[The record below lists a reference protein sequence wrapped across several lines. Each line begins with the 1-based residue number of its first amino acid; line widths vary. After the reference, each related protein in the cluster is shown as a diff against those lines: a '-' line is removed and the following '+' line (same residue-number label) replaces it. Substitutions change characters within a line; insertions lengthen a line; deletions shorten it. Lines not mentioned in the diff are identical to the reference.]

1 MHAICTTA
9 VLTLVAAAAPAAYAE
24 RGPAPSAAT
33 ASKATLPDGPASVRG
48 LAGSAD
54 IGAPMAQV
62 QYAIDVE
69 VPRGGGVAPAVS
81 LQYAGELGNGPAGVG
96 WSLGQASIRR
106 STRHGVPHFS
116 DEDEIEISGVGTGRL
131 VRIPDGTYRVEGAG
145 NTIRAV
151 RVGNRWEVADGNGVV
166 TFFGVSA
173 ASRQEATVDG
183 QLRTTAWLPEIAV
196 HPSGKTV
203 RYRYTHDRNQRYL
216 TGATWGPG
224 DRHHL
229 EIELEAR
236 PDVVTSY
243 REGFEVVTARRI
255 RAIRVLTSG
264 EVVRA
269 YHIAYS
275 EALPLSR
282 IASVRLVGRGDLPG
296 PDNELAPVTFQYAAP
311 SSGGIVKV
319 EGTDGWTLGARGV
332 ALLDVDGDGM
342 DDLVRLEMGNHQYRP
357 NLGGHFGAA
366 RPLTGASS
374 IELAA
379 AQLLDLDGDARAD
392 LVRVVDD
399 SWRGYRMED
408 GGWQAMGAW
417 PGSDGVPLT
426 GTLVD
431 LDGDGRTDVV
441 QGTATGL
448 RVWFN
453 GPTGVRG
460 PVSRPH
466 IAGNGS
472 LEPGRANVRFTD
484 INGDGLVDVAWI
496 TDDSLTYFLGRGDGT
511 FAPWRRVFHPWGAG
525 VPIDPTGLHLVDL
538 DRDGLVDLVRVSI
551 GHVAYYRGTADAG
564 FRAPVAVPRP
574 ESADADVVV
583 TITDGNGN
591 GSADVV
597 WSSPRGLWIL
607 DLAGPTS
614 AGMLASIDNGMGQV
628 TAFAYQASAQLAVA
642 AEQSGQPWQHR
653 LPVSIPVPV
662 EREVRVAGAAV
673 RRVQWGVRD
682 GLWDGVERR
691 FAGFLTTRRVTGGAT
706 ARDILVTTAT
716 YHPGLGAERVLRGQ
730 PVTAE
735 QANGLGEVRVVERTR
750 WDAVRVGSLPDHPWL
765 RRAVPRSKVVEHREG
780 VTTPI
785 TTVSWV
791 TTDDEGRITQ
801 EYDAGR
807 SDRSGDESLTTR
819 RYADGASPWIRDRV
833 CEESVYSGDGRTLAS
848 STRHHFGGPIG
859 PLAPHCQVGLGL
871 ERKVEGLLAEEGRW
885 VTRSET
891 SYDEHWNPVDILV
904 GGVRRR
910 LGYDDAGAHL
920 TSEEIAPGEGEVL
933 RYTMTWDEVLA
944 VPASATAPDG
954 VSTRLTYDGLARVT
968 AVALGA
974 ALPHIRYRYDWASSR
989 PVTRTYVFD
998 RPLADVTALPE
1009 PWTPGSGWRETV
1021 DAVDGAGAVLYSAT
1035 RLAAAHWIVKDWQ
1048 EHDDRGRVVAVAEPF
1063 YWTGADPALVAR
1075 ASTDPVQAIT
1085 YDAFDRKVA
1094 QELPTGARKVWSYAA
1109 FEATVTGDGV
1119 APVRTMLDG
1128 KQRIAR
1134 TERTVAGILESVDA
1148 TFDPADRIT
1157 AMVLQAG
1164 TPAAVEHRFDYD
1176 TLGRLRFATD
1186 PDIGDRNLLH
1196 DDGDRLVEQTN
1207 AMGQTVEY
1215 GYDGAGRLTS
1225 IDSDDGSFFRYH
1237 YDLALDD
1244 DLRRTRGRLAWVE
1257 EATGRAELGYD
1268 ELGRPAVIRRAIAG
1282 ATAEEA
1288 TTFAASGLPRRV
1300 DHRDGFA
1307 FDVDYDAA
1315 GRAIAVGALW
1325 TVEEQD
1331 AAGRVLRERFG
1342 NDVTQAMGPR
1352 NGVGQPEAIAVRR
1365 SDGTA
1370 LYDALLTYT
1379 GIGELH
1385 TVTDRDGHGLDH
1397 GATFTYDG
1405 AARLTAAVIGS
1416 GADGFHFA
1424 QTYDGLQNMVRREA
1438 SGPRP
1443 LGTLTGAYQYGEP
1456 VAGAPRRGP
1465 RQLRAVVPDG
1475 GGPAITFDYD
1485 GAGRQIRQGARSLAY
1500 NGLDQLIRVTGVG
1513 SDGAGTVE
1521 HAYGYDGLR
1530 VLTRGPD
1537 GSEQRWFTENLAQ
1550 AGAIRDH
1557 YVRLGGRLIARVSQ
1571 AWQGDA
1577 AVPTTAGASTVV
1589 TIHLVGLAA
1598 GGLLVLLL
1606 LAVPT
1611 ARGRRRRALRPALAM
1626 LLVLTTTT
1634 SGCTTLWGDGE
1645 AALWSTTQTLYY
1657 HQTVGAGPTMST
1669 RDDGSIFEERRY
1681 EPFGGAIDAFRELP
1695 GGGTEVGTI
1704 DATRDPS
1711 NILNK
1716 VTDPST
1722 GWSYHGARWMAP
1734 ETARWLTPDPP
1745 VKGPDPAFL
1754 NQPWCL
1760 HPYQFVNQ
1768 NPIKYWDP
1776 DGREPNHAVFDNT
1789 YQIGVRRY
1797 APFEN
1802 FSGFKGD
1809 PRWGTTDRN
1818 VSYRAGLFITIHPDS
1833 GRTIAEADSTGSHWS
1848 FSDFE
1853 YMSKPEIDVMVSPLI
1868 GGARVTA
1875 GMAASNPCILGAP
1888 DIDTF
1893 ITVEIMNTT
1902 YAGQRAIR
1910 ITGTV
1915 YGDKFPNAEVF
1926 IRDGRGNG
1934 VLLLDYWTS
1943 SGSLG
1948 PLYRLFFAGRD
1959 NVVGRFDATLLVDE
1973 NGTII
1978 GPAPGQRT
1986 PHIEIED

>member
-1 MHAICTTA
+1 MRAICTTA
-9 VLTLVAAAAPAAYAE
+9 VLTLVVAAAPAAYAE
-24 RGPAPSAAT
+24 RGPAPGAAT
-33 ASKATLPDGPASVRG
+33 ASKATLPAGPASVRG

-54 IGAPMAQV
+54 IAAPMAQV

-81 LQYAGELGNGPAGVG
+81 LHYAGELGNGPAGVG

-173 ASRQEATVDG
+173 DSRQEATVDG

-224 DRHHL
+224 DRHRL

-282 IASVRLVGRGDLPG
+282 IASVRMVGRGDRPG

-374 IELAA
+374 IELAG

-399 SWRGYRMED
+399 SWRGYRMEG

-431 LDGDGRTDVV
+431 VDGDGRTDVV

-466 IAGNGS
+466 IAGNGN
-472 LEPGRANVRFTD
+472 LEPGRPNVRFTD

-496 TDDSLTYFLGRGDGT
+496 TDDSLAYFLGRGDGT

-525 VPIDPTGLHLVDL
+525 VPVDPTGLHLVDL

-551 GHVAYYRGTADAG
+551 RHVAYYRGTADAG
-564 FRAPVAVPRP
+564 FRPPVAVPRP

-583 TITDGNGN
+583 TIADGNGN

-673 RRVQWGVRD
+673 RRVHWGVRD

-691 FAGFLTTRRVTGGAT
+691 FAGFLTTRRVTGAAT
-706 ARDILVTTAT
+706 ARDTLVTTAT

-730 PVTAE
+730 PVSAE
-735 QANGLGEVRVVERTR
+735 QANGLGEVRVVERTQ
-750 WDAVRVGSLPDHPWL
+750 WDAVRIGSLPDHPWL
-765 RRAVPRSKVVEHREG
+765 HRAVARSKVAEHREG
-780 VTTPI
+780 VGTPI
-785 TTVSWV
+785 ATVSWV
-791 TTDDEGRITQ
+791 VTDDEGRTAQ

-807 SDRSGDESLTTR
+807 TDRSGDESLTTR

-833 CEESVYSGDGRTLAS
+833 CEENVYTGDGRTLES
-848 STRHHFGGPIG
+848 STRHHFGGPTG
-859 PLAPHCQVGLGL
+859 PLAAHCQVGLGL

-891 SYDEHWNPVDILV
+891 SYDEHWNPVDVLV
-904 GGVRRR
+904 DGVRRR

-920 TSEEIAPGEGEVL
+920 TSEEIAPSADRLL
-933 RYTMTWDEVLA
+933 RYAMTWDEVLA
-944 VPASATAPDG
+944 VPSSVTAPDG
-954 VSTRLTYDGLARVT
+954 VRTHLTYDGLARVT
-968 AVALGA
+968 DVALGSA
-974 ALPHIRYRYDWASSR
+974 RPHVHYRYDWSPPR
-989 PVTRTYVFD
+989 PVTRTFVFD
-998 RPLADVTALPE
+998 RPLPEVTALPE
-1009 PWTPGSGWRETV
+1009 PWTPDSGWRETV
-1021 DAVDGAGAVLYSAT
+1021 DAVDGTGEALYTAT
-1035 RLAAAHWIVKDWQ
+1035 RLGAARWIVKEWK

-1063 YWTGADPALVAR
+1063 YWTGSDPALVSRSA
-1075 ASTDPVQAIT
+1075 ADPVQVIA
-1085 YDAFDRKVA
+1085 YDGFDRKIA

-1109 FEATVTGDGV
+1109 FEATVAGDGV
-1119 APVRTMLDG
+1119 APVRTTLDG
-1128 KQRIAR
+1128 KKRVVR

-1148 TFDPADRIT
+1148 VFDPADRIT

-1186 PDIGDRNLLH
+1186 PDIGDRHLLH
-1196 DDGDRLVEQTN
+1196 DDGDRLIEQTN

-1215 GYDGAGRLTS
+1215 DYDGAGRLTS
-1225 IDSDDGSFFRYH
+1225 IDSDDGSFVRYH
-1237 YDLALDD
+1237 YDVPLDSAL
-1244 DLRRTRGRLAWVE
+1244 RHTRGRLAWVE
-1257 EATGRAELGYD
+1257 EAAGRAELGYD
-1268 ELGRPAVIRRAIAG
+1268 ELGRPTAIRRSIAG
-1282 ATAEEA
+1282 ASAEEA
-1288 TTFAASGLPRRV
+1288 TTFSASGLVRRV

-1307 FDVDYDAA
+1307 FDIVYDAA
-1315 GRAIAVGALW
+1315 GRAVAAGDLWAL
-1325 TVEEQD
+1325 EEQD
-1331 AAGRVLRERFG
+1331 AAGRTLRERFG
-1342 NDVTQAMGPR
+1342 NGVIQATGPR
-1352 NGVGQPEAIAVRR
+1352 NGVGQPEAIAVTRA
-1365 SDGTA
+1365 DGTA
-1370 LYDALLTYT
+1370 LYDAALTYT

-1397 GATFTYDG
+1397 GAAFTYDAG
-1405 AARLTAAVIGS
+1405 ARLTGAVIGAGS
-1416 GADGFHFA
+1416 DAFRFT

-1438 SGPRP
+1438 SGPRA
-1443 LGTLTGAYQYGEP
+1443 LGTLTGAYQYG
-1456 VAGAPRRGP
+1456 APTPGSRRGP

-1475 GGPAITFDYD
+1475 GGPATTFDHD
-1485 GAGRQIRQGARSLAY
+1485 AAGRQVRQDSRSLVY

-1513 SDGAGTVE
+1513 PGGTGTVE
-1521 HAYGYDGLR
+1521 HTYGYDGLR
-1530 VLTRGPD
+1530 ILTRGPD
-1537 GSEQRWFTENLAQ
+1537 GSEERWFTENLSQ
-1550 AGAIRDH
+1550 TGGTREH
-1557 YVRLGGRLIARVSQ
+1557 YVRLGGRLIARISRS
-1571 AWQGDA
+1571 WQGDGGA
-1577 AVPTTAGASTVV
+1577 LPTTAGLASPVV
-1589 TIHLVGLAA
+1589 RAHLVGLVA
-1598 GGLLVLLL
+1598 GGLLVLVLL
-1606 LAVPT
+1606 VVPT
-1611 ARGRRRRALRPALAM
+1611 TGRRRPRRRALALVLA
-1626 LLVLTTTT
+1626 LTTTT
-1634 SGCTTLWGDGE
+1634 AGCTTLWGSGD

-1657 HQTVGAGPTMST
+1657 HQTVGAGPTLST

-1681 EPFGGAIDAFRELP
+1681 EPFGGPIDAFRELP
-1695 GGGTEVGTI
+1695 GGATETGPV
-1704 DATRDPS
+1704 DATRDPN

-1754 NQPWCL
+1754 DQPWCL
-1760 HPYQFVNQ
+1760 HPYQYVNQ

-1776 DGREPNHAVFDNT
+1776 DGRDPDQAVFDNT

-1797 APFEN
+1797 APFAT

-1818 VSYRAGLFITIHPDS
+1818 ATYRVGLFITIRPGSARALAD
-1833 GRTIAEADSTGSHWS
+1833 ADSTGSHWS
-1848 FSDFE
+1848 FSDFA
-1853 YMSKPEIDVMVSPLI
+1853 YSSQPDFDMTVTPLI
-1868 GGARVTA
+1868 GGSRVSA
-1875 GMAASNPCILGAP
+1875 SVEGSNPCILGAP
-1888 DIDTF
+1888 DIDTS
-1893 ITVEIMNTT
+1893 ITFDIMNIT
-1902 YAGQRAIR
+1902 YAGQRAIL
-1910 ITGTV
+1910 ISGTV
-1915 YGDKFPNAEVF
+1915 SGDRFPNAEVF

-1943 SGSLG
+1943 SGTKS
-1948 PLYRLFFAGRD
+1948 PIYRLWGSGHGD
-1959 NVVGRFDATLLVDE
+1959 EVGRFSAVLLVDE
-1973 NGTII
+1973 NGTFT
-1978 GPAPGQRT
+1978 GSPLSHKT
-1986 PHIEIED
+1986 PTVETEE